1 MGFFAILN
9 AYTMRIALS
18 MAINKIAKPQE
29 YNSSAPDF
37 QENVCIAEDVEG
49 GAMEKGGEYEWSESL
64 QGLIL
69 SSFYIGYLITHI
81 PGGILAERYGG
92 KWILGL
98 GILST
103 AFFTL
108 ITPLAIHTGG
118 AGGLIA
124 VRILMGL
131 GEGTT
136 FPALS
141 ALLSQWVPAKE
152 RSKLGSLVLGGG
164 QVGTILGNIIS
175 GVIMDNHPWE
185 MVFYV
190 FGGIGVLWFVIFV
203 SVLLLP
209 FNCVCNVSFLF
220 RPHFA
225 TAAQTHILSSNKGKR
240 IT

>member
-1 MGFFAILN
+1 
-9 AYTMRIALS
+9 
-18 MAINKIAKPQE
+18 MAITRIVKSPP
-29 YNSSAPDF
+29 YNATEAEM
-37 QENVCIAEDVEG
+37 QENVCIPENFDEDDPG
-49 GAMEKGGEYEWSESL
+49 NPDGYDWSESL

-81 PGGILAERYGG
+81 PGGILAERFGG
-92 KWILGL
+92 KWILSL

-108 ITPLAIHTGG
+108 ITPVAIHSGG

-164 QVGTILGNIIS
+164 QVGTILGNVIS
-175 GVIMDNHPWE
+175 GLIMDSHPWD

-190 FGGIGVLWFVIFV
+190 FGAIGVLWFIIFV
-203 SVLLLP
+203 SI
-209 FNCVCNVSFLF
+209 FLY
-220 RPHFA
+220 
-225 TAAQTHILSSNKGKR
+225 IYYK
-240 IT
+240 IM